1 MKHTMHTSRMVLKYY
16 TVLYRYC
23 ENTTYIPQGAV
34 KIRCRIHS
42 TSAVNTLPRG

>member
-16 TVLYRYC
+16 TVYW

-34 KIRCRIHS
+34 KMWCRIHS